1 MCPNSKAS
9 LDEANVWRDAFSTPL
24 VHRLNKAAVGAEL
37 LSDDIPRLMSLC
49 PFETVS
55 EEKASPFCDPF
66 ALEEFQAYEYYEDLL
81 KYYGTGCVIRQ
92 KNRFNSHVSVK
103 LWKSS
108 RSRARCRLR
117 E

>member
-55 EEKASPFCDPF
+55 EEKASPFCDLF

-81 KYYGTGCVIRQ
+81 KYYGTGCVTRQ
-92 KNRFNSHVSVK
+92 K
-103 LWKSS
+103 WKSS